1 MQRNKD
7 GPFGGLRCDL
17 IWRDPRP
24 LKSNLGQRFVR
35 LDCQCAA
42 PIDDLL
48 IVQIRL
54 PLPQSF
60 KLRFYGNSYY
70 ELVIN
75 FENALGRLYIRYLN
89 PPVGG
94 QGCESATSLLEH

>member
-1 MQRNKD
+1 MRQD
-7 GPFGGLRCDL
+7 GPFEGLRADL

-24 LKSNLGQRFVR
+24 IKSNLGQRFVR

-54 PLPQSF
+54 PLRQYF
-60 KLRFYGNSYY
+60 KLRFYGDSYY

-75 FENALGRLYIRYLN
+75 FENALGSLYIRYFSRAL
-89 PPVGG
+89 G
-94 QGCESATSLLEH
+94 